1 MLVFA
6 SSLVAIV
13 NSWKRHWRQIFLK
26 RFVLPNPPCAWE
38 MRNFPSS
45 LFHFIRNFAI
55 SPAVANGKIPLL
67 PGGDG
72 FPACRAV
79 HHMAL
84 LVGFY
89 QKL

>member
-1 MLVFA
+1 LEEA
-6 SSLVAIV
+6 LATDLPEAICSSKSSLRMRYAQF
-13 NSWKRHWRQIFLK
+13 SFFFL
-26 RFVLPNPPCAWE
+26 FL
-38 MRNFPSS
+38 
-45 LFHFIRNFAI
+45 FIRNFAI